1 MTWKPIDFEGI
12 VNLNKTIVD
21 QLYRYLEDKETQ
33 LSQVI
38 LNTVH
43 PYQSSD
49 VPPMIMP
56 SPHLKVK
63 LSDAVEGL
71 GKQIHQITQS
81 HSPITDPSDWKE
93 AVKNINH
100 GLWEYL
106 ETLEECV
113 TELFQQL
120 ALLGIEDWRTELAH
134 VVQSIKEVLANRLDD
149 LLWAIKR
156 IESQLKDYRWA
167 SEAQQGKWISLR
179 KMALFWSSLLD
190 RSLISNLVKCK
201 KFLSFSYQNFS
212 NKYRHFNEIHAKT
225 DQMLEKFNNY
235 KVFLTLEEDSQNKI
249 KKIYQLVKLWELNTK
264 ARFLPRQE
272 TVRALRNLMSPDGA
286 LSIFKEYYHALQI
299 ELFACSNMIKSQPS
313 LVETQDRVETM
324 QEELLSRRGELHTL
338 GATISKYRDFL
349 LRTDPNPYVRSR
361 WGFPEWIVGQEPSQ
375 ANQMRSLVYDIEQL
389 DEMYEAF
396 RQAIERKVVA
406 PDTPI
411 AELDGDIQ
419 AILHEMA
426 QPLLSKAMMQLKA
439 ERLMVLLRQ
448 LDELTHINQEVV
460 AYVGQVLGKA
470 LRADWKYHVLFSIPA
485 FHQIY
490 EIHHGLIGNIEERS
504 HINRLHKFKKLIQ
517 KIGQW
522 VKNNDTPRHTHEIE
536 LDMND
541 IKGYLQDF
549 LGQVQRVA
557 AMEGDRETASKSR
570 MLIERQLL
578 EYRYLFG
585 NFFYHL
591 REEKPEERMI
601 RKQFLFV
608 DQYFEAVENILH
620 EQRLREEAE
629 KEREQEL
636 QREKEQAKESEDRE
650 EE

>member
-21 QLYRYLEDKETQ
+21 QLYHYLDKKEA
-33 LSQVI
+33 LLGQVI
-38 LNTVH
+38 LNAVH
-43 PYQSSD
+43 PYQNAD
-49 VPPMIMP
+49 VPPVIMT
-56 SPHLKVK
+56 SPDMKVK

-71 GKQIHQITQS
+71 GKQIRQITQS
-81 HSPITDPSDWKE
+81 HSPITDPQDWE
-93 AVKNINH
+93 HAVKKINS

-120 ALLGIEDWRTELAH
+120 ASLGIEDWRTELAH
-134 VVQSIKEVLANRLDD
+134 VVQSIKEILANRLDD

-156 IESQLKDYRWA
+156 IETQLKDYRWT
-167 SEAQQGKWISLR
+167 SEGQQGKWISLR
-179 KMALFWSSLLD
+179 KAALFWSSLLD
-190 RSLISNLVKCK
+190 RPLTSNLVKCK

-212 NKYRHFNEIHAKT
+212 DKYKHFNEIHAKT

-235 KVFLTLEEDSQNKI
+235 RIFSTLEDESQNKI
-249 KKIYQLVKLWELNTK
+249 KKIYQLVKLWELNAK

-272 TVRALRNLMSPDGA
+272 TVRALRNLISPDGA
-286 LSIFKEYYHALQI
+286 LSIFKEYYQALLK
-299 ELFACSNMIKSQPS
+299 ELFVNGNMIKDQPA
-313 LVETQDRVETM
+313 LVQSHDEVERV
-324 QEELLSRRGELHTL
+324 QEELLSCRGELHML

-361 WGFPEWIVGQEPSQ
+361 WGFPEWIVGQEPPQ
-375 ANQMRSLVYDIEQL
+375 AKQMWSLVYDIEHL
-389 DEMYEAF
+389 DEMYEGF
-396 RQAIERKVVA
+396 RQAIERKAVA

-411 AELDGDIQ
+411 AEVDGDIQ
-419 AILHEMA
+419 IILHEMA
-426 QPLLSKAMMQLKA
+426 QPLLSKTMMQSKA
-439 ERLMVLLRQ
+439 ERLMVLLQQ
-448 LDELTHINQEVV
+448 LDELTNINKESVD
-460 AYVGQVLGKA
+460 YVGQVLGKA
-470 LRADWKYHVLFSIPA
+470 LRADWKYHVLFGIPA

-490 EIHHGLIGNIEERS
+490 EIHHGLIGSVEDRN

-549 LGQVQRVA
+549 LGQVQRVVA
-557 AMEGDRETASKSR
+557 LEGDRDAAQKSR
-570 MLIERQLL
+570 TLIERQLL

-608 DQYFEAVENILH
+608 DQYFEAVENKLH
-620 EQRLREEAE
+620 EQKLREELE
-629 KEREQEL
+629 KEREKEQ
-636 QREKEQAKESEDRE
+636 QRENEQAKETEEREDD
-650 EE
+650 